1 MVAIG
6 VTVDIGKVTTNV
18 RESVLPSHLF
28 ARVALS
34 CKNQAQRQPHAF
46 SFYLHTFARPVW
58 HVHFWTK
65 ADIAAQLRV
74 YEFAPCCRSVQHDV
88 VKYHFLIA
96 YLA

>member
-1 MVAIG
+1 MKRPTPLGFSAMSLLG
-6 VTVDIGKVTTNV
+6 QKRTN
-18 RESVLPSHLF
+18 RPLPKSIF
-28 ARVALS
+28 V
-34 CKNQAQRQPHAF
+34 CFGP
-46 SFYLHTFARPVW
+46 
-58 HVHFWTK
+58 K

>member
-1 MVAIG
+1 MVANGTSRHFAAPQKLVAIG
-6 VTVDIGKVTTNV
+6 CI
-18 RESVLPSHLF
+18 
-28 ARVALS
+28 
-34 CKNQAQRQPHAF
+34 
-46 SFYLHTFARPVW
+46 
-58 HVHFWTK
+58 